1 MPSIENQ
8 EAKPTNP
15 SKVLVLSKYVRQV
28 VYTYLPC
35 LFLFSKISKLS
46 KSERQYLLDIKNST
60 ILGDF
65 REITLNLASNLNESR
80 VSNLSYLIDF
90 TKRINLVVDGSSAE
104 QVSKSQEA
112 MLKIPEEFKEG

>member
-1 MPSIENQ
+1 MSSIDNQ
-8 EAKPTNP
+8 GAKAANP

-65 REITLNLASNLNESR
+65 REVTLNLASNLNESQ
-80 VSNLSYLIDF
+80 VSNLSYLFDF
-90 TKRINLVVDGSSAE
+90 TKRINLVVDGNSAE
-104 QVSKSQEA
+104 QVSKSQEV
-112 MLKIPEEFKEG
+112 MLKMPEEFKEQ

>member
-1 MPSIENQ
+1 MPLIQNQ
-8 EAKPTNP
+8 EAKATHP

-65 REITLNLASNLNESR
+65 REVTLNLASNLNESQ
-80 VSNLSYLIDF
+80 VSNLSYLFDF
-90 TKRINLVVDGSSAE
+90 TKRINLVVDGNSVE
-104 QVSKSQEA
+104 QVSKSQEV
-112 MLKIPEEFKEG
+112 MLKMPEEFKEQ